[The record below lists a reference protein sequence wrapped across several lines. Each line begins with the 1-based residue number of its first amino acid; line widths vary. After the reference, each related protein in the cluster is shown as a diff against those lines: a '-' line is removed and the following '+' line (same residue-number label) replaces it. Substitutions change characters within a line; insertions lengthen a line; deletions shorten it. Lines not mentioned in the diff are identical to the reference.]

1 MADQRLEGIVL
12 AAGKGTRMKSDLPKG
27 LHRVLGV
34 PMVELAARNLMAAG
48 VERPTIVVGHGGD
61 LVIQTLGDRFQYAWQ
76 REQLGTGHA
85 AMSAESVLGGHQ
97 GPVLVVPGDAPL
109 IDPEFLKRL
118 AQIQRETGAACAMAT
133 CVMEDPYGYGR
144 ILKDEAGRPMGI
156 VEEKDASPEQKK
168 LKEVCVSVYCFHAP
182 TLFRLLKTLRND
194 NAQGEYYLTDMVG
207 AIYRDGGTTVCVPV
221 DDVEML
227 MGVNDRWQLAQAAK
241 VLRTRLLRRHAL
253 AGVTILDPDST
264 HITLDVEIGA
274 DTVIHPNSVIEGET
288 KIGAGCS
295 IGPNTILRNA
305 LVRDRASVLASVVC
319 DSEVGEGSRVGPFA
333 HLRGGTVLGS
343 EVRVGNYVEMK
354 NVEFGARSSAAH
366 LTYLGDATVGE
377 RVNIG
382 AGTITC
388 NYDGFAKHR
397 TTIGEG
403 AFVGSNSTLIAPVS
417 IGPGAVVGAGSVIR
431 HDVPADALGIARAE
445 QIVREGWA
453 ARRRA
458 QRGGNQQ

>member
-1 MADQRLEGIVL
+1 MAEERLEGIVL

-34 PMVELAARNLMAAG
+34 PMVELAARNLVAAG
-48 VERPTIVVGHGGD
+48 VERPTIVIGHGGE
-61 LVIQTLGDRFQYAWQ
+61 LVMAALGDRYRYAWQ

-85 AMSAESVLGGHQ
+85 AMSAESELGSHQ
-97 GPVLVVPGDAPL
+97 GSVLVVPGDAPL
-109 IDPEFLKRL
+109 IDPAFLRRL
-118 AQIQRETGAACAMAT
+118 AEIRSETGCACAMAT
-133 CVMEDPYGYGR
+133 CVMDDPFGYGR
-144 ILKDEAGRPMGI
+144 ILKDDSGRPMGI
-156 VEEKDASPEQKK
+156 VEEKDATPEQKA

-194 NAQGEYYLTDMVG
+194 NAQGEYYLTDMIG

-227 MGVNDRWQLAQAAK
+227 MGVNDRWQLAQAAQ
-241 VLRTRLLRRHAL
+241 VLRRRVLRRHAL
-253 AGVTILDPDST
+253 AGVTLLDPDST
-264 HITLDVEIGA
+264 HISLDAEIGP
-274 DTVIHPNSVIEGET
+274 DTVIQPNTVLEGRT
-288 KIGAGCS
+288 RIGAGCT
-295 IGPNTILRNA
+295 IGPNSILRDA
-305 LVRDRASVLASVVC
+305 VVKDGAVVLASVVTE
-319 DSEVGEGSRVGPFA
+319 SEVGEGARVGPFA

-354 NVEFGARSSAAH
+354 NVSFGSRSSAAH

-377 RVNIG
+377 RVNVG

-397 TTIGEG
+397 TTIADG
-403 AFVGSNSTLIAPVS
+403 AFVGSNSTLIAPLN
-417 IGPGAVVGAGSVIR
+417 IGAGAVIGAGSVIR

-445 QIVREGWA
+445 QSVREGWA

-458 QRGGNQQ
+458 QREAERK